1 MSKEFKKMNY
11 GEPEEQIIQL
21 SRKQIEQ
28 MAQMADHFKEV
39 DDFQLRIVSTGGDRQ
54 TVHFTFDL
62 DLTNIGK

>member
-28 MAQMADHFKEV
+28 MAEMVNNFKDV
-39 DDFQLRIVSTGGDRQ
+39 NDFQLRVITEGGIVQEIR
-54 TVHFTFDL
+54 FTFDMN
-62 DLTNIGK
+62 LTAA